1 MRILLLFI
9 ALLFAALPQ
18 SAQAQDTLALASW
31 DYLATEGKLVQLS
44 AKPAKGEAVSFY
56 AAFKINGEERFL
68 LVENGKT
75 NFEHAAGQT
84 GKLVKIQANVANA
97 AGQKSKQTRLIRV
110 QEHGK
115 HAVSSTEIPLWL
127 SLLPPLLAI
136 ILALVF
142 KEVLLA
148 LFVGIF
154 AGVWIS
160 SGMPLAPYELLRS
173 FVRVLDTYIL
183 HAITEPSHASVIL
196 FSIMIG
202 GVVALISRNGGMAGI
217 VLKLSPLAR
226 SARSTQLVTWLLGV
240 AIFFDD
246 YANSLIVGNT
256 MRPLTDKYRIS
267 REKLAYIV
275 DSTSA
280 PVAAIAF
287 ITTWIGA
294 ELGYIGD
301 ALPSLEGMQQQQ
313 GAYAVFLQSLPYSY
327 YSFFTLIFMLM
338 LVFTNRDFGS
348 MYHAEVRA
356 RTTGAV
362 FAAEKTDGE
371 EEENAHSELKELEPV
386 KGAPLR
392 WLNGFIPVCVV
403 VFGTLWGL
411 VDTGMSNC
419 YNLLAAK
426 GLNPEHNT
434 WGSVW
439 AELAKLETSPEEV
452 GTLRKMGILVGNSDS
467 YSALLWASV
476 LAIVAA
482 LALTIGQR
490 IQRMNAALETMVG
503 GFKTMLPALLILI
516 FAWSLATTTKDLC
529 TAEFLTTLL
538 DGSISPYMMPVLI
551 FFLAGAIAFSTGSS
565 WSTMAILYPIAIPM
579 TWTICQNAG
588 LSEADSM
595 PILYNVIATVLAAS
609 VFGDHCSPI
618 SDTTILSSLAS
629 NCNHLAHVRTQM
641 PYALTVG
648 TVSIVLGFVATAIGT
663 PFLLNIALGIGIFYA
678 ILRFIG
684 KPIPEPTE
692 QN

>member
-1 MRILLLFI
+1 MQIRLLFFLS
-9 ALLFAALPQ
+9 LLFSLPLALR
-18 SAQAQDTLALASW
+18 AQDTLPISAW
-31 DYLATEGKLVQLS
+31 EYEKTEGKLVHLS
-44 AKPAKGEAVSFY
+44 AKAAGSDAPSFY
-56 AAFKINGEERFL
+56 ANFKINGETQTL
-68 LVENGKT
+68 LVEGGRAS
-75 NFEHAAGQT
+75 FEHAAGQN
-84 GKLVKIQANVANA
+84 GKLIKIQAEITDASK
-97 AGQKSKQTRLIRV
+97 QKSKQTRLVRV
-110 QEHGK
+110 QEIGK
-115 HAVSSTEIPLWL
+115 NGVKSTEIPLWL
-127 SLLPPLLAI
+127 SLLPPLMAI

-148 LFVGIF
+148 LFLGIF
-154 AGVWIS
+154 SGVWVA
-160 SGMPLAPYELLRS
+160 SGMPLAPYDLLRS
-173 FVRVLDTYIL
+173 LFAVLDTYIL
-183 HAITEPSHASVIL
+183 KALTEPSHMSVIM

-217 VLKLSPLAR
+217 VLKLAPLAR
-226 SARSTQLVTWLLGV
+226 SERSTQLVTWLLGV

-280 PVAAIAF
+280 PVASIAF

-301 ALPSLEGMQQQQ
+301 ALPTLEGMQQQQ

-327 YSFFTLIFMLM
+327 YSFFTLIFML
-338 LVFTNRDFGS
+338 LLIFTGRDFGA
-348 MYHAEVRA
+348 MYKAEERA
-356 RTTGAV
+356 RLTGEV
-362 FAAEKTDGE
+362 FAIEKKGDE
-371 EEENAHSELKELEPV
+371 EESTEHADLKELEPV

-392 WLNGFIPVCVV
+392 WINGLLPVAIIVL
-403 VFGTLWGL
+403 GTLWGL
-411 VDTGMSNC
+411 FDTGISNC
-419 YNLLAAK
+419 YNLLASK
-426 GLNPEHNT
+426 GIAPEHNS
-434 WGSVW
+434 WGAVW
-439 AELAKLETSPEEV
+439 AELAKLESSPEEV
-452 GTLRKMGILVGNSDS
+452 GTLRKLGILVGNSDS
-467 YSALLWASV
+467 YASLLWASV
-476 LAIVAA
+476 LSLVVAI
-482 LALTIGQR
+482 ALTVGQR
-490 IQRMNAALETMVG
+490 IQRMTATLETMVG

-516 FAWSLATTTKDLC
+516 FAWSLATTTKELC

-579 TWTICQNAG
+579 TWTICQSAG
-588 LSEADSM
+588 LSEADAM

-648 TVSIVLGFVATAIGT
+648 AVSVFIGYIATAIGT
-663 PFLLNIALGIGIFYA
+663 PFLLNIAIGIGIFYA
-678 ILRFIG
+678 VLRFIG
-684 KPIPEPTE
+684 KPLPKVDIP
-692 QN
+692 